1 MTEIIS
7 QLQIIL
13 SLLLLLQGQ
22 LQADLPL
29 QNLST
34 GQIERQNAS
43 AQRFGAFWATEKLEV
58 LDSVKKQEL
67 SYKKWNSDTVPI
79 EGKVKRVNGEI
90 VSVESKRF
98 VSSFSEGWKNYLDAN
113 HEWKSIN
120 TNFVPTPR
128 GWEMKNAPFE
138 VSLPEFSD

>member
-1 MTEIIS
+1 MIELKISIIKDLILAMTA
-7 QLQIIL
+7 LL
-13 SLLLLLQGQ
+13 SLFTSQPEELK
-22 LQADLPL
+22 
-29 QNLST
+29 
-34 GQIERQNAS
+34 
-43 AQRFGAFWATEKLEV
+43 FGALEAVNFGATERLEV

-128 GWEMKNAPFE
+128 GWEMKDAPFE
-138 VSLPEFSD
+138 VSVPLLSDGVALF